1 MQQDSDKADIAREAI
16 YPHSC
21 TARYGCP
28 TCEAAL
34 AALDAL
40 VAERDKANAD
50 WHRIRDL
57 HDAAITGLR
66 AAEAE
71 VARLTQQVGLLDDE
85 AESLGR
91 EADRLRE
98 ALAGLM
104 DQVERGDDPIRLHAA
119 MQIARAALADPRNR
133 DDNPHPD
140 AEEDA

>member
-1 MQQDSDKADIAREAI
+1 MQQDSDQANIVREAI

-71 VARLTQQVGLLDDE
+71 VARL
-85 AESLGR
+85 R
-91 EADRLRE
+91 EGFE
-98 ALAGLM
+98 FSCQCGKSY
-104 DQVERGDDPIRLHAA
+104 VFPPPS
-119 MQIARAALADPRNR
+119 DPRNR

-140 AEEDA
+140 GEEPCMCGGAGCAYCEEDA